1 MLSRSIAM
9 GGRKPGRLL
18 QVPFIA
24 LQMRNLRIERIA
36 RLGVRH
42 NDIRLQPVRHVELPA
57 CGKHA
62 PLIS

>member
-1 MLSRSIAM
+1 M
-9 GGRKPGRLL
+9 GVRKPGRLL

-24 LQMRNLRIERIA
+24 LQTGDLRIERIA

-42 NDIRLQPVRHVELPA
+42 NDIRLQPVRPVELPA
-57 CGKHA
+57 CEKHA